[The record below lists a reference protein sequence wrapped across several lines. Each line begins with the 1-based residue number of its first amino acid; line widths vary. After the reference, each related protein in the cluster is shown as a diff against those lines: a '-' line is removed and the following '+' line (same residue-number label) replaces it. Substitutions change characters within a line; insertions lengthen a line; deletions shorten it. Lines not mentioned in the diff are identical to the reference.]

1 MNVRRKKIGFAASII
16 CAVVITPLFVAAGV
30 CLFSDRQY
38 LLVSV
43 AIAAAALVPFFVA
56 FERGDNTVRELVAL
70 AVMTAISV
78 VGRLVFAPIPGFK
91 PVAAVTIITGAYFGA
106 EAGFVTGALSA
117 LISNVFYGQG
127 PWTPFQ
133 MLAWGLGGF
142 LSGLIFFNKK
152 LGKVTLP
159 LLVVVGFF
167 VGVLY
172 SAIMD
177 VWSAVS
183 MTGEFAWQ
191 TYLAAVTTSLP
202 FTIEYAV
209 SNVIFLLVLYKPMDR
224 RLTRVKL
231 KFGVFGGGN
240 NVPEIV
246 TENF

>member
-1 MNVRRKKIGFAASII
+1 M
-16 CAVVITPLFVAAGV
+16 
-30 CLFSDRQY
+30 
-38 LLVSV
+38 
-43 AIAAAALVPFFVA
+43 
-56 FERGDNTVRELVAL
+56 
-70 AVMTAISV
+70 
-78 VGRLVFAPIPGFK
+78 
-91 PVAAVTIITGAYFGA
+91 AAVTIITGAYFGA

-117 LISNVFYGQG
+117 LISNIFYGQG

-142 LSGLIFFNKK
+142 LSGLVFFNKK
-152 LGKVTLP
+152 LGKATLP

-183 MTGEFAWQ
+183 MTGEFVWQ
-191 TYLAAVTTSLP
+191 AYLAALTTSLP

>member
-1 MNVRRKKIGFAASII
+1 MNVRRKKIGFVASII

-30 CLFSDRQY
+30 CLLSDRQY
-38 LLVSV
+38 LLVS
-43 AIAAAALVPFFVA
+43 AIAAAALLPFFVA

-91 PVAAVTIITGAYFGA
+91 PVAAVTIITGVYFGA

-117 LISNVFYGQG
+117 LISNIFYGQG

-152 LGKVTLP
+152 LGKATLP

-167 VGVLY
+167 AGVLY

-183 MTGEFAWQ
+183 MTGEFVWQ
-191 TYLAAVTTSLP
+191 AYLAALTTSLP